1 MSKHWEINQHD
12 YGTVLTVLHDWD
24 LDIANEFLMFA
35 ENHFKPEAHKHFI
48 FDLHHVN
55 QVDSMVIGI
64 FVSISKK
71 IKKHGG
77 QVFLLSPSK
86 IVESLLLDIGL
97 LSYFNVFHSME
108 DIVTHINSIQ

>member
-1 MSKHWEINQHD
+1 MSKHWEIIQHD

-35 ENHFKPEAHKHFI
+35 DNYFKPEAHKHFI
-48 FDLHHVN
+48 FDLQHVN

-71 IKKHGG
+71 IKKNGG
-77 QVFLLSPSK
+77 QVFLLNPSK
-86 IVESLLLDIGL
+86 VVESFLLDIGL
-97 LSYFNVFHSME
+97 LSYFIVFYSLE
-108 DIVTHINSIQ
+108 DILSHIHSTQ